1 MGPSFSPPRN
11 CGGAIRGCWL
21 ARKTP
26 ISPQREI
33 EVRGASNISVRP
45 PSISDGVIEI
55 AAASREHDSRNA
67 QVCKGTPGAVRHISE
82 DFREAGWRNSCRL
95 LRGEKVSHVLI
106 VDDSEDIRLALR
118 MILEDADYE
127 VKELSDGTEVLNALK
142 TDPPVLVLLDVAMP
156 ARNGFDT
163 LKEIIAEKQTRDIPV
178 IMVTAKGRAEDLS
191 RARSLGAR
199 DYINKPW
206 EDGEVE
212 LRVGWV
218 LKAQDLRAAS

>member
-1 MGPSFSPPRN
+1 MKPVGGTVAGFS
-11 CGGAIRGCWL
+11 
-21 ARKTP
+21 
-26 ISPQREI
+26 
-33 EVRGASNISVRP
+33 
-45 PSISDGVIEI
+45 
-55 AAASREHDSRNA
+55 
-67 QVCKGTPGAVRHISE
+67 
-82 DFREAGWRNSCRL
+82 
-95 LRGEKVSHVLI
+95 RGEKVSHVLI

-127 VKELSDGTEVLNALK
+127 VKELSDGTEVLSALK

-163 LKEIIAEKQTRDIPV
+163 LKEIIAEEQTRDIPV

>member
-1 MGPSFSPPRN
+1 MIPETHRFARGRRGRSAIFQRTFVKPVGGTVAGFS
-11 CGGAIRGCWL
+11 
-21 ARKTP
+21 
-26 ISPQREI
+26 
-33 EVRGASNISVRP
+33 
-45 PSISDGVIEI
+45 
-55 AAASREHDSRNA
+55 
-67 QVCKGTPGAVRHISE
+67 
-82 DFREAGWRNSCRL
+82 
-95 LRGEKVSHVLI
+95 RGEKVSHVLI

-127 VKELSDGTEVLNALK
+127 VKELSDGTEVLSALK

-163 LKEIIAEKQTRDIPV
+163 LKEIIAEEQTRDIPV